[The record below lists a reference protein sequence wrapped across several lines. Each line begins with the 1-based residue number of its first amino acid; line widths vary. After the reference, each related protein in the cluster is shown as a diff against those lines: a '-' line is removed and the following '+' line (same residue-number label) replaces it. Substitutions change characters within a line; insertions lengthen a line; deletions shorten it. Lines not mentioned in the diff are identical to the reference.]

1 MDGGWRPSDSLIIFR
16 ESASSAPAGR
26 AREDKKI
33 LQGDLV
39 DGPPG
44 GLVCFRCL
52 TKGDE
57 PLYQT
62 ILRDSS
68 FFALLLQ
75 LDQDL
80 AAEARAAGC
89 ACGGALHSARYPRKP
104 RGGPDG
110 LGAEHSVRLSFCCSV
125 ESCRKRVTP
134 RSLRFLG
141 RKVFF
146 GVWVLL
152 LPVLRDGPT
161 RERLHRLEEVFFVS
175 RRTLLRWRRFWREAV
190 PGSRFWEARRG
201 RFAVP
206 VVAQR
211 LPGALLE
218 AFTGAADP
226 SERVLAVL
234 RFVAPLSCG
243 CREQVF

>member
-1 MDGGWRPSDSLIIFR
+1 M
-16 ESASSAPAGR
+16 
-26 AREDKKI
+26 
-33 LQGDLV
+33 
-39 DGPPG
+39 
-44 GLVCFRCL
+44 
-52 TKGDE
+52 
-57 PLYQT
+57 YQT

-68 FFALLLQ
+68 FFSLLLQ

-89 ACGGALHSARYPRKP
+89 ACGGALHSAPYPRKP
-104 RGGPDG
+104 RGGPDE
-110 LGAEHSVRLSFCCSV
+110 LGAEHRMRLSFCCSV
-125 ESCRKRVTP
+125 EGCRKRVTP

-161 RERLHRLEEVFFVS
+161 RERLRRLEEVFGVG

-190 PGSRFWEARRG
+190 PVSRFWEARRG
-201 RFAVP
+201 HFAVP
-206 VVAQR
+206 VTAQR
-211 LPGALLE
+211 LPGSLLE
-218 AFTGAADP
+218 AFTVAADP
-226 SERVLAVL
+226 SGRVMAAL
-234 RFVAPLSCG
+234 RFLSPLSCG

>member
-1 MDGGWRPSDSLIIFR
+1 M
-16 ESASSAPAGR
+16 
-26 AREDKKI
+26 
-33 LQGDLV
+33 
-39 DGPPG
+39 
-44 GLVCFRCL
+44 
-52 TKGDE
+52 
-57 PLYQT
+57 YQT

-80 AAEARAAGC
+80 AAEARASGC
-89 ACGGALHSARYPRKP
+89 ACGGALHSAHYPRKP

-110 LGAEHSVRLSFCCSV
+110 LLGAEHSLRLSFCCSV
-125 ESCRKRVTP
+125 EGCRKRVTP
-134 RSLRFLG
+134 PSLRFLG

-161 RERLHRLEEVFFVS
+161 RERLRRLEEVFGVS
-175 RRTLLRWRRFWREAV
+175 QRTLLRWRRFWREAV

-211 LPGALLE
+211 LPGSLLD
-218 AFTGAADP
+218 AFTEAADP
-226 SERVLAVL
+226 SGWVVAVL
-234 RFVAPLSCG
+234 RFISPLSCG
-243 CREQVF
+243 CRKQVF

>member
-1 MDGGWRPSDSLIIFR
+1 M
-16 ESASSAPAGR
+16 
-26 AREDKKI
+26 
-33 LQGDLV
+33 
-39 DGPPG
+39 
-44 GLVCFRCL
+44 
-52 TKGDE
+52 
-57 PLYQT
+57 YQT
-62 ILRDSS
+62 VLRDSS

-89 ACGGALHSARYPRKP
+89 ACGGALHRAHYPRKP

-125 ESCRKRVTP
+125 EGCRKRVTP

-161 RERLHRLEEVFFVS
+161 RERLRRLEEVFRRQPTNAAALAAVLARGSAGQPVLGRRDEVTSPSPVAVQRLCRARFSKPS
-175 RRTLLRWRRFWREAV
+175 RRG
-190 PGSRFWEARRG
+190 GSRAGGSWRCCAG
-201 RFAVP
+201 I
-206 VVAQR
+206 
-211 LPGALLE
+211 
-218 AFTGAADP
+218 
-226 SERVLAVL
+226 S
-234 RFVAPLSCG
+234 PLSCG
-243 CREQVF
+243 CREQAF

>member
-1 MDGGWRPSDSLIIFR
+1 M
-16 ESASSAPAGR
+16 
-26 AREDKKI
+26 
-33 LQGDLV
+33 
-39 DGPPG
+39 
-44 GLVCFRCL
+44 
-52 TKGDE
+52 
-57 PLYQT
+57 YQT

-80 AAEARAAGC
+80 AAEAQTAGC
-89 ACGGALHSARYPRKP
+89 VCGGALHRAHYPRKP

-110 LGAEHSVRLSFCCSV
+110 LGAEHSLRLSFCCSV
-125 ESCRKRVTP
+125 EGCRRRVTP
-134 RSLRFLG
+134 PSLRFLG

-161 RERLHRLEEVFFVS
+161 RERLRRLEEVFGVS

-190 PGSRFWEARRG
+190 PVSRFWEASRG

-206 VVAQR
+206 LSTQR
-211 LPGALLE
+211 LPGSLLE
-218 AFTGAADP
+218 AFTAAADP
-226 SERVLAVL
+226 NGRVVAVL
-234 RFVAPLSCG
+234 RFILPLSCG

>member
-1 MDGGWRPSDSLIIFR
+1 MDGGWRPSDSLLIFR

-39 DGPPG
+39 DGPSG

-62 ILRDSS
+62 VLRDSS
-68 FFALLLQ
+68 FFFLLLQ
-75 LDQDL
+75 LDQAL

-89 ACGGALHSARYPRKP
+89 ACGGALHSAHYPRKP

-110 LGAEHSVRLSFCCSV
+110 LGTEHNVRLSFCCSV
-125 ESCRKRVTP
+125 EGCRKRVTP

-161 RERLHRLEEVFFVS
+161 RERLRRLEEVFQVS
-175 RRTLLRWRRFWREAV
+175 RRTLLRWRRFWREAL
-190 PGSRFWEARRG
+190 PGSRFWEASRG
-201 RFAVP
+201 HFAAP
-206 VVAQR
+206 VAVEA
-211 LPGALLE
+211 LPGSLLE
-218 AFTGAADP
+218 AFTGADP
-226 SERVLAVL
+226 SGRVLEVL
-234 RFVAPLSCG
+234 RFLSPLSCG
-243 CREQVF
+243 CREHAF

>member
-1 MDGGWRPSDSLIIFR
+1 
-16 ESASSAPAGR
+16 
-26 AREDKKI
+26 
-33 LQGDLV
+33 
-39 DGPPG
+39 
-44 GLVCFRCL
+44 
-52 TKGDE
+52 
-57 PLYQT
+57 LYQT
-62 ILRDSS
+62 VLRDSS

-89 ACGGALHSARYPRKP
+89 ACGGALHGARYPRKP

-110 LGAEHSVRLSFCCSV
+110 LGVEHCVRLSFCCSV
-125 ESCRKRVTP
+125 EGCRKRVTP

-161 RERLHRLEEVFFVS
+161 RERLRRLEEVFRVS

-201 RFAVP
+201 HFAAP
-206 VVAQR
+206 VAVEA
-211 LPGALLE
+211 LPGSLLE
-218 AFTGAADP
+218 AFTGAAAP
-226 SERVLAVL
+226 SERVLAML
-234 RFVAPLSCG
+234 RWLSPLSCG
-243 CREQVF
+243 RREQAF

>member
-1 MDGGWRPSDSLIIFR
+1 M
-16 ESASSAPAGR
+16 
-26 AREDKKI
+26 
-33 LQGDLV
+33 
-39 DGPPG
+39 
-44 GLVCFRCL
+44 
-52 TKGDE
+52 
-57 PLYQT
+57 YQT

-68 FFALLLQ
+68 FFSLLLR
-75 LDQDL
+75 LDQEL

-89 ACGGALHSARYPRKP
+89 ACGGTLHSAPYPRKP
-104 RGGPDG
+104 RGGPDD
-110 LGAEHSVRLSFCCSV
+110 LGTEHCLRLSFCCSV
-125 ESCRKRVTP
+125 EGCRKRVTP

-161 RERLHRLEEVFFVS
+161 GERLRRLEEVFGVS

-211 LPGALLE
+211 LPGSLLE
-218 AFTGAADP
+218 AFTEAVDP
-226 SERVLAVL
+226 SGRVVAVL
-234 RFVAPLSCG
+234 RFISPLSCG
-243 CREQVF
+243 GREQVF

>member
-1 MDGGWRPSDSLIIFR
+1 M
-16 ESASSAPAGR
+16 
-26 AREDKKI
+26 
-33 LQGDLV
+33 
-39 DGPPG
+39 
-44 GLVCFRCL
+44 
-52 TKGDE
+52 
-57 PLYQT
+57 YQT
-62 ILRDSS
+62 VLRDSS

-89 ACGGALHSARYPRKP
+89 ACGGALHSAPYPRKP
-104 RGGPDG
+104 RGGPAG

-125 ESCRKRVTP
+125 EGCRKRVTP

-146 GVWVLL
+146 GVLVVL
-152 LPVLRDGPT
+152 LPVLRDGPS
-161 RERLHRLEEVFFVS
+161 RERLRRLEEVFLVS

-201 RFAVP
+201 HFAAP
-206 VVAQR
+206 VAVET
-211 LPGALLE
+211 LPGSLLE
-218 AFTGAADP
+218 AFTAAAP

-234 RFVAPLSCG
+234 RWLSPLSCSW
-243 CREQVF
+243 REQAF

>member
-1 MDGGWRPSDSLIIFR
+1 M
-16 ESASSAPAGR
+16 
-26 AREDKKI
+26 
-33 LQGDLV
+33 
-39 DGPPG
+39 
-44 GLVCFRCL
+44 
-52 TKGDE
+52 
-57 PLYQT
+57 YQT

-89 ACGGALHSARYPRKP
+89 AACGGALHRAHYPRKP

-110 LGAEHSVRLSFCCSV
+110 LGAEHSLRLSFCCSV
-125 ESCRKRVTP
+125 EGCRKRVTP
-134 RSLRFLG
+134 KSLRFLG

-161 RERLHRLEEVFFVS
+161 QERLRRLEEVFGVS

-190 PGSRFWEARRG
+190 PFSRFWQASRG

-206 VVAQR
+206 LSPQR
-211 LPGALLE
+211 LPGSLLE
-218 AFTGAADP
+218 AFTAAADP
-226 SERVLAVL
+226 GAGRVVAVL
-234 RFVAPLSCG
+234 RFISPLSCG
-243 CREQVF
+243 CRGQVF